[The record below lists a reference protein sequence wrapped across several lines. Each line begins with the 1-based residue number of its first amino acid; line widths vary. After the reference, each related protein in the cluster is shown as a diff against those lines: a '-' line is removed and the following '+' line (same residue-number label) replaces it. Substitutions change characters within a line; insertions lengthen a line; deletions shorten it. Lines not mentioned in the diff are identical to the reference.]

1 MAAITQVETDRAPAA
16 VGPYSQGIAAGPWVF
31 VSGQIG
37 MIPGTGE
44 LAGPAFA
51 DQARQALENL
61 GAVIEAAGCKRSDV
75 VSVEVFLT
83 DMGRFAEVNEIYA
96 DFFGDHRPARAALGV
111 SALPKGAAVEVK
123 CIAQRSG

>member
-1 MAAITQVETDRAPAA
+1 MAAMTQVETDRAPAA
-16 VGPYSQGIAAGPWVF
+16 VGPYSQGIAAGLWVF

-61 GAVIEAAGCKRSDV
+61 GAVIEAAGCQRSDV

>member
-1 MAAITQVETDRAPAA
+1 MAAMTQVETDRAPAA

-61 GAVIEAAGCKRSDV
+61 GAVIEAAGCQRSDV